1 MTRLRAF
8 FARLWPRGL
17 MGQTVVLV
25 LLALFSAQI
34 ISALIIRSEARD
46 FYRGAEVRFLAERIA
61 PVAVLMQGTEPAFR
75 HKLADALSN
84 RRLRVWISDEPVVE
98 NTAPGMRHGDDDRH
112 HMRELAERITE
123 EVDDLLS
130 ENVRVFQRRHRDD
143 DDDDDDHRYAGPR
156 LRPGALEGT
165 GMPFESRHTSTVISI
180 RLRGEQWMNAAL
192 NARPPRRLFGAD
204 TWITFLITASVISL
218 IVVVALSRI
227 TRPMR
232 KLSVA
237 AQRLGRGESI
247 QPLRE
252 EGPADIRDTI
262 HAFNE
267 MQDRLQRFVTE
278 RTKML
283 AAISHD
289 LRTPITSLRLR
300 AEMLDDAEAREKMIQ
315 TLADM
320 QDMVEATLAF
330 AREEAATEP
339 TRPADLAALLGA
351 VADDLRELGHK
362 VELHVDPAITY
373 PCRPLAMRRAL
384 TNLVLNAATYG
395 AGAYVRLDKTGDGP
409 QIVIED
415 DGPGIPPDQMER
427 IFEPFVRL
435 ESSRNQETGGI
446 GLGMSIA
453 RDIVRRHGGN
463 IHLEN
468 IDTGGLRVTVSLP
481 AATGEPAPGA

>member
-1 MTRLRAF
+1 MTRIRALL
-8 FARLWPRGL
+8 ARLWPKGL
-17 MGQTVVLV
+17 MGQTVMLV

-61 PVAVLMQGTEPAFR
+61 PVAGLMQGTEPAFR
-75 HKLADALSN
+75 GKLADALSN
-84 RRLRVWISDEPVVE
+84 RRLRVWLSSEAAVE
-98 NTAPGMRHGDDDRH
+98 AAAPGAKREDDDDDDRER
-112 HMRELAERITE
+112 MRDLAERITE
-123 EVDDLLS
+123 EVDGIPS
-130 ENVRVFQRRHRDD
+130 RNVRVYQHHHRDRDD
-143 DDDDDDHRYAGPR
+143 DDDRHHGAGPR
-156 LRPGALEGT
+156 LRTGVLEGA
-165 GMPFESRHTSTVISI
+165 GLPFEARYTSTVISI
-180 RLRGEQWMNAAL
+180 RLGDGQWMNAAL
-192 NARPPRRLFGAD
+192 NARPARRLFGND
-204 TWITFLITASVISL
+204 TWISFLITASVISL
-218 IVVVALSRI
+218 IVVIALSRI

-237 AQRLGRGESI
+237 ARRLGRGENI

-262 HAFNE
+262 RAFNE

-330 AREEAATEP
+330 AREEAAAEP
-339 TRPADLAALLGA
+339 TRPADLGALLGA
-351 VADDLRELGHK
+351 VADDLRDLGHA
-362 VELHVDPAITY
+362 VELKAATPVTY

-395 AGAYVRLDKTGDGP
+395 DTAHVTLTARDGAPR
-409 QIVIED
+409 IMIED
-415 DGPGIPPDQMER
+415 DGPGIPPDQLDR

-435 ESSRNQETGGI
+435 ETSRNQETGGI

-453 RDIVRRHGGN
+453 RDIIRRHGGD
-463 IHLEN
+463 IRLEN
-468 IDTGGLRVTVSLP
+468 MDEGGLRVTISLP
-481 AATGEPAPGA
+481 PAQD